1 MVRGFVHSF
10 LVIMVLCC
18 LSSCDNKTGSI
29 VEIINQNDSIKKEF
43 NFQIANQSM
52 FDSLA
57 SAPLTEKFSQVKSMK
72 VIWALEDDSILFI
85 NSKAHRLHFDFIK
98 KYLNQ
103 QENLTIFNSINYH
116 TNLAQQYCLGI
127 LNYYA
132 DGDIYTLE
140 MTASSKYDLKQVEEF
155 YARISK
161 KAFFGEK
168 IKLLIS
174 TDFLFSISNEFRIP
188 TIQLNDILSNKNYQ
202 AIFEGK
208 ESGFL
213 KIFDPQSA
221 ADYSKDIILVRGTP
235 LFIPECKGVITTE
248 FQTPLSHI
256 QVLAHSR
263 KIPCCAVR
271 DIFSNQEII
280 KLLNS
285 AVSLDVSSEQYEIL
299 PTNEPI
305 ESRVKK
311 GIQNLQHDTQ
321 YSPIVDLTDIA
332 SSKTNR
338 IGSKAANLA
347 TLLRVKEDLGYE
359 YFEVPESCYA
369 IPFYHFQQ
377 HAQRSGIESI
387 VNVALKAHAEGNL
400 KEVRKLL
407 SKVRDAIESTP
418 VNDSLIQQ
426 MEVILSNTD
435 FQSFRFR
442 SSSNAEDLKGFSG
455 AGLYESATYKK
466 KHPIKRMDIAILK
479 VWSSLYNEKAFLER
493 RIHNMDEASVK
504 MGILVHRSFP
514 SEKYNGVA
522 ITSNLLRPDFIGVTV
537 NLQKGE
543 NSVVEPESGVQAE
556 QVVILDAGRVVGGG
570 LKVACDYVTMSSL
583 SNNQP
588 LLKKEEYLKLY
599 IALDQLK
606 RRLIEL
612 DFGND
617 RSSFDRYAVD
627 VEFKFLDDGSL
638 YFKQIRPY

>member
-1 MVRGFVHSF
+1 
-10 LVIMVLCC
+10 
-18 LSSCDNKTGSI
+18 
-29 VEIINQNDSIKKEF
+29 
-43 NFQIANQSM
+43 
-52 FDSLA
+52 
-57 SAPLTEKFSQVKSMK
+57 
-72 VIWALEDDSILFI
+72 
-85 NSKAHRLHFDFIK
+85 
-98 KYLNQ
+98 
-103 QENLTIFNSINYH
+103 
-116 TNLAQQYCLGI
+116 
-127 LNYYA
+127 
-132 DGDIYTLE
+132 
-140 MTASSKYDLKQVEEF
+140 
-155 YARISK
+155 
-161 KAFFGEK
+161 
-168 IKLLIS
+168 
-174 TDFLFSISNEFRIP
+174 LFSVSGDFSIP
-188 TIQLNDILSNKNYQ
+188 TIQLNEILSNKNYQ
-202 AIFEGK
+202 AIYEGK
-208 ESGFL
+208 EIGFL
-213 KIFDPQSA
+213 KEFDPKSA
-221 ADYSKDIILVRGTP
+221 ADYSKDIILVKGTP

-271 DIFSNQEII
+271 DVFSNQEIMNF
-280 KLLNS
+280 LNTP
-285 AVSLDVSSEQYEIL
+285 VSLEVSSDAYIIT
-299 PTNEPI
+299 PTSEPI
-305 ESRVKK
+305 QPKTKK
-311 GIQNLQHDTQ
+311 QVQ
-321 YSPIVDLTDIA
+321 YLKYDVQYKTIVDLKDIA
-332 SSKTNR
+332 SSKPER

-347 TLLRVKEDLGYE
+347 TLLRVKEDLGYD

-377 HAQRSGIESI
+377 HAKRSGIEQI
-387 VNVALKAHAEGNL
+387 VYAALKAYSEGNL
-400 KEVRKLL
+400 KDVRKLL

-418 VNDSLIQQ
+418 VNDSLIRE
-426 MEVILSNTD
+426 MESILETSD

-455 AGLYESATYKK
+455 AGLYESATFKK

-479 VWSSLYNEKAFLER
+479 VWSSLFNEKAFLER

-514 SEKYNGVA
+514 SEKFNGVA

-537 NLQKGE
+537 NLQLGE
-543 NSVVEPESGVQAE
+543 NSVVEPDPGVQAE

-583 SNNQP
+583 SDNQP

-612 DFGND
+612 DFGDD

-627 VEFKFLDDGSL
+627 VEFKFLDDGRL